1 MILRENNSFFLDN
14 TNQLLFVM
22 ESCYVFFEVGD
33 KVFNFMQMSFA
44 FKALIILH
52 SDQLAAS
59 LNNPQINNDSPE

>member
-1 MILRENNSFFLDN
+1 
-14 TNQLLFVM
+14 M

-52 SDQLAAS
+52 SDQLTAS
-59 LNNPQINNDSPE
+59 LNNPQINKDSPEFIYVLVDVTDELIDLLIIMG